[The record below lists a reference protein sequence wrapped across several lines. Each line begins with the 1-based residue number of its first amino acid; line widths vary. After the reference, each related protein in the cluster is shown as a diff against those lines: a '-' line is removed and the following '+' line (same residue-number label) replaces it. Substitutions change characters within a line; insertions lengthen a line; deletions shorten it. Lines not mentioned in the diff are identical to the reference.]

1 MDANLYIFVFLAKDI
16 MDQILETLNIQ
27 EFDWLAATAIL
38 FGILYIILAARENIW
53 CFAAGIINIC
63 ISMYILY
70 DIPYYSQVI
79 LHIFYLAMSVYGYMM
94 WKKEIPEKIKEWRL
108 KTHFTI
114 IIIGAIV
121 SFILGFILTEYVN
134 DSKQPIIDAFSSVF
148 AVIASY
154 MIARKVLENW
164 LYWIV
169 LDVLII
175 HLLFIEE
182 QYIFSI
188 QYIIYTIMAIYG
200 YISWSRKIECND

>member
-1 MDANLYIFVFLAKDI
+1 LHAKLYIFVFLAKDI
-16 MDQILETLNIQ
+16 MDQIIEILNLK
-27 EFDWLAATAIL
+27 EFDWVAGTAIL

-53 CFAAGIINIC
+53 CFAAGAVNIC

-70 DIPYYSQVI
+70 NIPYYSQVI
-79 LHIFYLAMSVYGYMM
+79 LHIFYLIMSVYGYTM
-94 WKKEIPEKIKEWRL
+94 WKKEVPEKIKEWTL
-108 KTHFTI
+108 KKHFII
-114 IIIGAIV
+114 IIIGAII

-134 DSKQPIIDAFSSVF
+134 DSKQPIIDAFTSIF

-169 LDVLII
+169 LDILII

-188 QYIIYTIMAIYG
+188 QYIVYTIMAIYG
-200 YISWSRKIECND
+200 YISWSRKIEMND

>member
-1 MDANLYIFVFLAKDI
+1 
-16 MDQILETLNIQ
+16 
-27 EFDWLAATAIL
+27 
-38 FGILYIILAARENIW
+38 
-53 CFAAGIINIC
+53 
-63 ISMYILY
+63 
-70 DIPYYSQVI
+70 
-79 LHIFYLAMSVYGYMM
+79 M
-94 WKKEIPEKIKEWRL
+94 WKKEIPEKIKEWKL

-200 YISWSRKIECND
+200 YISWSRKLECND